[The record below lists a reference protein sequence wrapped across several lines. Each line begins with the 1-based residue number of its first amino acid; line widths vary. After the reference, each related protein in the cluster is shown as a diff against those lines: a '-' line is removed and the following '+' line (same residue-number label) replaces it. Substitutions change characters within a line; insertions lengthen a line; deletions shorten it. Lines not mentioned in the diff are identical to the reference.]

1 MLMLIL
7 LMIPVTKVLF
17 ARNKALSNV
26 LVQNVLRIDPKL
38 SKQVVLVFYI
48 FISHLVQRIHQFCI
62 CLVVLYK
69 AAIVFIYDDLL

>member
-26 LVQNVLRIDPKL
+26 LVQNVLRIDPNL
-38 SKQVVLVFYI
+38 SKQLVLVFHI
-48 FISHLVQRIHQFCI
+48 FISHLVQRIHQFS
-62 CLVVLYK
+62 VVLVFLYK
-69 AAIVFIYDDLL
+69 TPIVFICDDLL